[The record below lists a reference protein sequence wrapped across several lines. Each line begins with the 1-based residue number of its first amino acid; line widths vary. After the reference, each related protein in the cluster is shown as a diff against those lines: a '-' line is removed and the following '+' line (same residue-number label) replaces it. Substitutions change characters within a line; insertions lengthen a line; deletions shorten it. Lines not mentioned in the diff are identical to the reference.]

1 MCIHGWNNYSHH
13 RYYNAWNKLD
23 YRIWPKVIKET
34 TQQSRQ
40 LSSRKQIFLTEGQIN
55 NRKILPPVQD
65 AQCTSNNKG
74 CKGLCSCPIINPF
87 NDENGH
93 DRRESNRHLDK
104 QAYMSALEIFKIK
117 KEGATPRVWGLYT
130 VYMSWHQAREYI
142 HNWRDDDVNIMMLRS
157 RKDSQAICLKQRW
170 HRSCRDGSRMNQHA
184 RSDTS
189 KAVSN
194 SSAPPLSCQ
203 QDQHQSATNLN
214 LSRNMNQ
221 IGKSIESAP

>member
-1 MCIHGWNNYSHH
+1 MCIHWWNNYSHH

-104 QAYMSALEIFKIK
+104 QARMSALEIFKIK

-157 RKDSQAICLKQRW
+157 RKDSQAIFPKPTPTAVTPAKKSVQLPSSPCQLPAGSTWVGKIRW
-170 HRSCRDGSRMNQHA
+170 TLWASTA
-184 RSDTS
+184 R
-189 KAVSN
+189 
-194 SSAPPLSCQ
+194 
-203 QDQHQSATNLN
+203 
-214 LSRNMNQ
+214 R
-221 IGKSIESAP
+221 